1 MAEVFISY
9 KSERRRAA
17 EHMAVVLERYGYS
30 VWFDY
35 QLIKGRDFGLQ
46 IDTRCVKQKRWWC
59 CGAPGRHHRVGWRS
73 K

>member
-1 MAEVFISY
+1 MTEVFISY

-17 EHMAVVLERYGYS
+17 EHLAAVLERNGYL

-46 IDTRCVKQKRWWC
+46 IDRRAREAK
-59 CGAPGRHHRVGWRS
+59 AP
-73 K
+73 